1 MALMS
6 SDFDIDRIKSFLVTK
21 NIKLIKDALTAI
33 DTNVLEKE
41 MTDQIKKRTRLGKDK
56 DNVAFDGLEPSTEK
70 TRMYAKKRGVLSS
83 QTQPKKSNQTFT
95 GQMVDAV
102 LLSVEKTV
110 KSLKFYGG
118 LMSSRNDGKTNEEV
132 YKHNVNRGRDF
143 YGLAPFEENKIKRLI
158 REMWKKHF
166 DKK

>member
-1 MALMS
+1 MS

-56 DNVAFDGLEPSTEK
+56 DNIAFVGLKSSTEK
-70 TRMYAKKRGVLSS
+70 TRLYAKKRGVLSG

-110 KSLKFYGG
+110 KSLRFYGG
-118 LMSSRNDGKTNEEV
+118 LISSRNDGKTNEEV
-132 YKHNVNRGRDF
+132 YKHNVNKGRDF